1 MIVEKE
7 VDHVKPA
14 ELAAWIVEGRTDYRL
29 LDLRSEAEFAA
40 YHVPT
45 AENVPVSALP
55 DFPLLPREKVVLYSE
70 GGIHAAQAW
79 FLLRAQGHTAVY
91 TVLGGLDGWKDEVL
105 FPEMPADASPQELAR
120 FERTAAVARFFGGT
134 PRTASD
140 AAAATD
146 GGPQMPALATPASSR
161 VAQVG
166 VARAGPRV
174 TGLDAD
180 EEEKGRLLRLP
191 ASGDDLQHAHHAL
204 VFVLENVAVIHAL
217 AGLALHDL
225 EDRPSRMA
233 GDIDGVAPGKIRLGR
248 SLRRRACGSRPGTAC
263 RAGGTGDPCS
273 SGSRSST
280 ARPH

>member
-1 MIVEKE
+1 MRWPVLTLNQKLAAVALVLGAGALFSQPHRGPVVKLDTRELAMIVEKE

-55 DFPLLPREKVVLYSE
+55 DFPLLPKEKVVLYSE

-105 FPEMPADASPQELAR
+105 FPVMPADASPQELAR

-146 GGPQMPALATPASSR
+146 GGQQMPALATPAAPELPR
-161 VAQVG
+161 LAPPVPG
-166 VARAGPRV
+166 RASPV
-174 TGLDAD
+174 
-180 EEEKGRLLRLP
+180 
-191 ASGDDLQHAHHAL
+191 S
-204 VFVLENVAVIHAL
+204 
-217 AGLALHDL
+217 
-225 EDRPSRMA
+225 
-233 GDIDGVAPGKIRLGR
+233 APTKKKKEG
-248 SLRRRACGSRPGTAC
+248 C
-263 RAGGTGDPCS
+263 
-273 SGSRSST
+273 
-280 ARPH
+280 

>member
-1 MIVEKE
+1 MRRPALTLNQKLAAVALVLGAGALFSQPHRGPVVKLDTRELAMIVEKE

-55 DFPLLPREKVVLYSE
+55 DIPLLPNEKVVLYSE

-105 FPEMPADASPQELAR
+105 FPVMPADASQQDMAR

-134 PRTASD
+134 PRAASD

-146 GGPQMPALATPASSR
+146 GGPQMPVLANPAAPELPRLASP
-161 VAQVG
+161 VPG
-166 VARAGPRV
+166 RASP
-174 TGLDAD
+174 L
-180 EEEKGRLLRLP
+180 
-191 ASGDDLQHAHHAL
+191 S
-204 VFVLENVAVIHAL
+204 
-217 AGLALHDL
+217 
-225 EDRPSRMA
+225 
-233 GDIDGVAPGKIRLGR
+233 APTKKKKEG
-248 SLRRRACGSRPGTAC
+248 C
-263 RAGGTGDPCS
+263 
-273 SGSRSST
+273 
-280 ARPH
+280 

>member
-1 MIVEKE
+1 MRLPVLTLNQKLAAVALVLGAGALFSQPHRGPVVKLDTRELAMIVEKE
-7 VDHVKPA
+7 VDHVKPV

-55 DFPLLPREKVVLYSE
+55 DFPLLPKEKVVLYSE

-105 FPEMPADASPQELAR
+105 FPVMPADASPQELAR

-140 AAAATD
+140 AATATD
-146 GGPQMPALATPASSR
+146 SGQLMPALATPAAPELPR
-161 VAQVG
+161 LAPPVPG
-166 VARAGPRV
+166 RASPV
-174 TGLDAD
+174 
-180 EEEKGRLLRLP
+180 
-191 ASGDDLQHAHHAL
+191 S
-204 VFVLENVAVIHAL
+204 
-217 AGLALHDL
+217 
-225 EDRPSRMA
+225 
-233 GDIDGVAPGKIRLGR
+233 APTKKKKEG
-248 SLRRRACGSRPGTAC
+248 C
-263 RAGGTGDPCS
+263 
-273 SGSRSST
+273 
-280 ARPH
+280 

>member
-1 MIVEKE
+1 MRWPAITLNQKLAAVALVLGAGALFSQPHRGPVVRLDTRELAMIVEKE

-55 DFPLLPREKVVLYSE
+55 DFPLLPKEKVILYSE

-105 FPEMPADASPQELAR
+105 FPVMPSDAGPQELAR

-134 PRTASD
+134 PRIASS
-140 AAAATD
+140 AAAAPD
-146 GGPQMPALATPASSR
+146 GGQQLPALATP
-161 VAQVG
+161 VA
-166 VARAGPRV
+166 P
-174 TGLDAD
+174 
-180 EEEKGRLLRLP
+180 ELP
-191 ASGDDLQHAHHAL
+191 
-204 VFVLENVAVIHAL
+204 
-217 AGLALHDL
+217 
-225 EDRPSRMA
+225 RMA
-233 GDIDGVAPGKIRLGR
+233 PPAPG
-248 SLRRRACGSRPGTAC
+248 RASQVTAPTRKKKEGC
-263 RAGGTGDPCS
+263 
-273 SGSRSST
+273 
-280 ARPH
+280 